1 MALGAWMA
9 IAIGIATAV
18 YVGGSRAQTGTTATG
33 PAPAGLAKATFA
45 GGCFWCVESDF
56 DKVPGVISTTS
67 GYTGGKVANPSYE
80 QVSAKGTGHAEAV
93 EIVYDPKRVS
103 YDQLLE
109 YFWHTIDPT
118 TKDRQFCD
126 AGTPYRTA
134 IFAQDAQ
141 QIAAANAS
149 LARLE
154 RAKPFKEP
162 VVTEIA
168 LAGPF
173 YAAEEYHQDYYKK
186 NPLRYKYYRTFHLAI
201 PPIRAQRWRRW
212 RHTLA
217 TMLRW
222 IGPILSL
229 AALPGALAADAP
241 ASAPAVTQ
249 RGLAQA
255 ACERAVQST
264 LRDTRGGTAT
274 PAFNAAPVMVPG
286 AADAAEITLR
296 GAGQV
301 RTAVGARP
309 FSYSCNFEIASSTVT
324 GVVVRDAAVAAAAAV
339 VAKPVEPDLSALSP
353 AACESAAAASLKRRW
368 PSVSR
373 ISFNADTRQLSQD
386 SGGMASLRG
395 QGSAAPSLRDVER
408 HFSYDCAID
417 ARNGRVMKVSV
428 GD

>member
-1 MALGAWMA
+1 
-9 IAIGIATAV
+9 
-18 YVGGSRAQTGTTATG
+18 
-33 PAPAGLAKATFA
+33 
-45 GGCFWCVESDF
+45 
-56 DKVPGVISTTS
+56 
-67 GYTGGKVANPSYE
+67 
-80 QVSAKGTGHAEAV
+80 
-93 EIVYDPKRVS
+93 
-103 YDQLLE
+103 
-109 YFWHTIDPT
+109 
-118 TKDRQFCD
+118 
-126 AGTPYRTA
+126 
-134 IFAQDAQ
+134 
-141 QIAAANAS
+141 
-149 LARLE
+149 
-154 RAKPFKEP
+154 
-162 VVTEIA
+162 
-168 LAGPF
+168 
-173 YAAEEYHQDYYKK
+173 
-186 NPLRYKYYRTFHLAI
+186 
-201 PPIRAQRWRRW
+201 
-212 RHTLA
+212 
-217 TMLRW
+217 MLRW

-229 AALPGALAADAP
+229 AALPAALAADAP

-264 LRDTRGGTAT
+264 LRDTRGGTAAPT
-274 PAFNAAPVMVPG
+274 FNAAPVVVPG

-309 FSYSCNFEIASSTVT
+309 FSYSCNFEIASGTVT

-368 PSVSR
+368 PSVAR